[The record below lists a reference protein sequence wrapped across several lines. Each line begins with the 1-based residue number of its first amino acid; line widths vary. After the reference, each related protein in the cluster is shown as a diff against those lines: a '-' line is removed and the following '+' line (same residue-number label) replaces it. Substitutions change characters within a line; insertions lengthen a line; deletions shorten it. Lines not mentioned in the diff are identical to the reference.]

1 MPLRAPDE
9 PRSYLQAR
17 PPGNDRVGV
26 DAVHDDE
33 LLTARGTGDD
43 LQVTP
48 RDAELIAEDPEESCV
63 GRAVDRGSHD
73 PDLEHTIDHAIDAL
87 DR

>member
-26 DAVHDDE
+26 DAIHDDE
-33 LLTARGTGDD
+33 LLTAGGAGDD
-43 LQVTP
+43 LQVAP
-48 RDAELIAEDPEESCV
+48 RNAELITEDPEESGV
-63 GRAVDRGSHD
+63 GRPVDRGGHD
-73 PDLEHTIDHAIDAL
+73 PDF
-87 DR
+87 